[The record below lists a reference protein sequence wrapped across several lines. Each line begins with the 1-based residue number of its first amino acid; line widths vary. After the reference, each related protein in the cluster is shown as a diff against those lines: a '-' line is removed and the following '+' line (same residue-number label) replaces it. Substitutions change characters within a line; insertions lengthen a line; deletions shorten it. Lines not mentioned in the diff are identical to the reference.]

1 MKLSDEQKRFAK
13 SIALYSLLYPVM
25 MLVTHRIRTGGPFD
39 WNDFLDSVLTALVL
53 GILCFIVGTHVPKK
67 DD

>member
-13 SIALYSLLYPVM
+13 SIAFYSLLYPVT
-25 MLVTHRIRTGGPFD
+25 MLVAHRIRTGSFD

-53 GILCFIVGTHVPKK
+53 GILFFIVGTHVPKK

>member
-25 MLVTHRIRTGGPFD
+25 MLVTHRIRAGGAFD

-53 GILCFIVGTHVPKK
+53 GILFFIVGTHVPKK

>member
-25 MLVTHRIRTGGPFD
+25 MLVTHRIRTGG
-39 WNDFLDSVLTALVL
+39 LLT
-53 GILCFIVGTHVPKK
+53 GMTFWTQS
-67 DD
+67 